1 MILVIFLLNRFYILS
16 FAKETLYIRIIN
28 TFICK
33 TQIWQDI
40 LPVSWISEALLG
52 VLVCKLQIFTF
63 IVLSD
68 VIKVYILIN
77 ISFNER
83 VSNMKYIVIYYTC
96 VNGQRKPHLISLCTL
111 NNVKWQYDIAVAKNR
126 LHYNLSF
133 DNIVYD
139 IALRDI

>member
-1 MILVIFLLNRFYILS
+1 M
-16 FAKETLYIRIIN
+16 
-28 TFICK
+28 
-33 TQIWQDI
+33 
-40 LPVSWISEALLG
+40 ISEALLV

-68 VIKVYILIN
+68 VIKVYILFN

-83 VSNMKYIVIYYTC
+83 VSNIKYIVIHNTC
-96 VNGQRKPHLISLCTL
+96 ANGQRKPHLISLCTL
-111 NNVKWQYDIAVAKNR
+111 DNVKWQYEIAVTKKR